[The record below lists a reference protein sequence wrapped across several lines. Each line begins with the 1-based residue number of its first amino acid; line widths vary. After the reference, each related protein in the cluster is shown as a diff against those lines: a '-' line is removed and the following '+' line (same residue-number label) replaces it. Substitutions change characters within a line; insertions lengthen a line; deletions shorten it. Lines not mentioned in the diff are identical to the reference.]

1 MLAVLPNGIDAVQ
14 ETCRESITTT
24 VYNDLFVPALQG
36 SGGPERMSPVQ
47 TAPQCRACD
56 APLKHTFVDLG
67 TAPLCQRH
75 VTPARFSHAESIY
88 PQHVYV
94 CTSCFLVQLP
104 QYVAREEIFD
114 SEYAYFSS
122 YSDSMLR
129 HAEDYVTMMI
139 PRFGLGATSSVV
151 EIASNDGY
159 LLQYFKQRGVPC
171 FGVEPTANTA
181 AAAIAK
187 DIPTVVQFFG
197 VETAKDLRAERGT
210 ANVILGNNVL
220 AHVPDINDLVGG
232 MKILLADR
240 GVITME
246 FPVLSKMIENNYFDT
261 IYHEHFSYLSFTTVR
276 GVFARHGIT
285 LFDVEDIGTH
295 GGSIRIYGRHA
306 SDGTK
311 PETDNVRRV
320 LEREKAFGHFDL
332 AYYDRFSERVKESK
346 RKILAFLIEAKRAGK
361 SIVAYGA
368 PGKGNTLL
376 NYCGIRTDFID
387 YTVDRSPHKQ
397 GNFLPGSRIPILA
410 PSEIEKTR
418 PDYLF
423 ILVWNL
429 KDEVMKQMAH
439 IRDWGGRFVVPLP
452 DVQVLD

>member
-1 MLAVLPNGIDAVQ
+1 
-14 ETCRESITTT
+14 
-24 VYNDLFVPALQG
+24 
-36 SGGPERMSPVQ
+36 MSAARFDPR
-47 TAPQCRACD
+47 CRACD
-56 APLKHTFVDLG
+56 APLSHTFVDLG

-75 VTPARFSHAESIY
+75 VTPARFSHAEATY
-88 PQHVYV
+88 PQHVFV

-114 SEYAYFSS
+114 GEYGYFSS
-122 YSDSMLR
+122 YSDSWLK
-129 HAEDYVTMMI
+129 HAEAYVAAMI
-139 PRFGLGATSSVV
+139 ARFGFDSSSSVV

-159 LLQYFKQRGVPC
+159 LLQYFRQRGVPC
-171 FGVEPTANTA
+171 LGVEPTANTA
-181 AAAIAK
+181 AAALARG
-187 DIPTVVQFFG
+187 IPTVVRFFG
-197 VETAKDLRAERGT
+197 TDTATDLRRERGP
-210 ANVILGNNVL
+210 ADLILGNNVL
-220 AHVPDINDLVGG
+220 AHVPDINDLVAG
-232 MKILLADR
+232 MKTLLAED

-246 FPVLSKMIENNYFDT
+246 FPVLSQLIENNYFDT

-276 GVFARHGIT
+276 GIFAKHGIT
-285 LFDVEDIGTH
+285 LFDVEDLPTH
-295 GGSIRIYGRHA
+295 GGSIRIYGRHSGDA
-306 SDGTK
+306 SK
-311 PETDNVRRV
+311 PETGNVRRV

-332 AYYDRFSERVKESK
+332 GYYDSFSERVKESK
-346 RKILAFLIEAKRAGK
+346 RRILDFLIGAKRAGK

-397 GNFLPGSRIPILA
+397 GNFLPGSRIPILDPA
-410 PSEIEKTR
+410 QIGKTR

-439 IRDWGGRFVVPLP
+439 IRSWGGRFVVPLP
-452 DVQVLD
+452 EVQILD